1 MKLKASECCA
11 ECGDAAPR
19 VRKGKKFKLCEDCRA
34 AVTTRR
40 WRVRKAMRSLRN
52 EIGHVVEY
60 NEGEG
65 WRTGYLVEILSVNG
79 RVQPIGACG
88 RVPDIVT
95 VCLADVKIPTCG
107 SPSMPTVADFYRRM
121 ESMKPK
127 KVVVLVAQPVVVKCT
142 AGANKGLS
150 AVAAQTDE
158 LAGPETGDVSFPY
171 GANAP
176 APVFVG
182 LDLAT
187 KADVAVVR
195 EYTKDSI
202 DVLRNM
208 TPVQKTPVSTER
220 EQPKKLNTPRRPA
233 IVVGQPY
240 GIWTP
245 VSKLV
250 HGRFKCV
257 DASGNEQVM
266 DNESI
271 NKAAL

>member
-1 MKLKASECCA
+1 MVQIERRAVCA
-11 ECGDAAPR
+11 ECQTSAPR
-19 VRKGKKFKLCEDCRA
+19 VRKGKRFTLCEDCRA

-95 VCLADVKIPTCG
+95 VCLADVKKPTCG
-107 SPSMPTVADFYRRM
+107 SPSMPTIEDFYRRM

-127 KVVVLVAQPVVVKCT
+127 KVVVLVAQPQK
-142 AGANKGLS
+142 
-150 AVAAQTDE
+150 AAKPAKQEDE

-220 EQPKKLNTPRRPA
+220 EQPKKLNTPESSKPRRPA

-245 VSKLV
+245 VSKLG
-250 HGRFKCV
+250 HGRFKCK
-257 DASGNEQVM
+257 DTSGNEQVM
-266 DNESI
+266 YSESI